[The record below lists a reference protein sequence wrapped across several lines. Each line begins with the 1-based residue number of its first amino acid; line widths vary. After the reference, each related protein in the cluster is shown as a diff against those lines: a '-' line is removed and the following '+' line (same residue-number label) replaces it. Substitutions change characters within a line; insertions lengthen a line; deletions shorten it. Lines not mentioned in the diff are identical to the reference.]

1 MEFSTCRSREF
12 SFSFRWQPGVAVMG
26 VPFSF
31 CFAFIVVD
39 PWMAAAEDEEEEKEL
54 VEAHHYSRH
63 FHIERT

>member
-1 MEFSTCRSREF
+1 
-12 SFSFRWQPGVAVMG
+12 MG

-39 PWMAAAEDEEEEKEL
+39 PWMAAEDEEEEKEL